1 MKIIWSPL
9 AIERASEIAEYIAQ
23 DSVSAAENWINA
35 VFEKVEQLKQFPD
48 SGRVVPEIKNE
59 SIRELI
65 YANYRIVYQVEEKQV
80 NVLTIRH
87 GKQILP
93 VDDVR
98 I

>member
-23 DSVSAAENWINA
+23 DSVSAAENWINTI
-35 VFEKVEQLKQFPD
+35 FDKVEQLKQFPN
-48 SGRVVPEIKNE
+48 SGRMVPEIENE

-65 YANYRIVYQVEEKQV
+65 YVNYRIVYQVEEKQV
-80 NVLTIRH
+80 NILTIRH

-93 VDDVR
+93 VDD
-98 I
+98 IKT